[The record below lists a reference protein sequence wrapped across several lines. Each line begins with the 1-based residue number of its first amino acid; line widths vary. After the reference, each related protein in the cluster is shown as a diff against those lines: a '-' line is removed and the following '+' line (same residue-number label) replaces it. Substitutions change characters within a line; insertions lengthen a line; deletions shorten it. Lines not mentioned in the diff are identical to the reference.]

1 MDLHIIIPFG
11 HNSCNT
17 FIPIYFEYCLRFDR
31 WSTFHS
37 SNNINDQGGVYLN
50 EKEDLAIWINAAW
63 RAANSEMVST
73 SYCRGLHLETFF
85 GVHYYYISWYHNGP
99 EIMKIH
105 LVVIQFQISI
115 LKTLCSKIF
124 NFQQMCDFAIVVCR
138 ESIVERRALMGP
150 VGTTVPR
157 PKAEKHLQILVHSS
171 VSWWVMTRASWISG
185 YDPIP

>member
-85 GVHYYYISWYHNGP
+85 GVHYYYIS
-99 EIMKIH
+99 
-105 LVVIQFQISI
+105 
-115 LKTLCSKIF
+115 
-124 NFQQMCDFAIVVCR
+124 
-138 ESIVERRALMGP
+138 
-150 VGTTVPR
+150 
-157 PKAEKHLQILVHSS
+157 
-171 VSWWVMTRASWISG
+171 
-185 YDPIP
+185 